1 MATKDDK
8 KGGKGEKAEKADKP
22 KAEAKPAGE
31 KKEKRQ
37 KAAVQA
43 PGQQAV
49 APEGYKPT
57 ASAPEPPRL
66 KVRYAK
72 EIAPALLKQF
82 GYKNVMQVPRLQK
95 IVLNMGLGEA
105 VQNPKVIESAVA
117 EIQMMTGQKPVV
129 TKSKKAIANF
139 KLRAGL
145 AIGAMVTLR
154 QDRMW
159 EFLDRLVY
167 LALPRV
173 RDFKGVSPR
182 AFDGR
187 GNYSLGLK
195 EQIVFP
201 EIDYDKVDKIKGMN
215 ISFVT
220 TAKTDEEGR
229 ALLAAFGMPFRA

>member
-1 MATKDDK
+1 MATKEDK
-8 KGGKGEKAEKADKP
+8 KGGEKAEKADKP
-22 KAEAKPAGE
+22 KGDKPVGGGE

-37 KAAVQA
+37 KAAA
-43 PGQQAV
+43 ASPAAGL
-49 APEGYKPT
+49 PEKPAGYKSK
-57 ASAPEPPRL
+57 ASAPQTPRL

-72 EIAPALLKQF
+72 EIAPALRKQF
-82 GYKNVMQVPRLQK
+82 NYSNVMEVPRLQK
-95 IVLNMGLGEA
+95 IVINMGLGEA
-105 VQNPKVIESAVA
+105 VQNPKIVESAVA
-117 EIQMMTGQKPVV
+117 ELLLLTGQKPII
-129 TKSKKAIANF
+129 TRSKKAIANF

-187 GNYSLGLK
+187 GNYSLGMR

-229 ALLAAFGMPFRA
+229 ALLAAFGMPFRQ

>member
-8 KGGKGEKAEKADKP
+8 KGGGDKAKADKP
-22 KAEAKPAGE
+22 KTEKTPKAEGGGGTEGKS
-31 KKEKRQ
+31 KKAR
-37 KAAVQA
+37 AIGAV
-43 PGQQAV
+43 V
-49 APEGYKPT
+49 EGTVSK
-57 ASAPEPPRL
+57 ASASEPPTL

-72 EIAPALLKQF
+72 EIAPSLRKQF
-82 GYKNVMQVPRLQK
+82 SYKNVNEVPRLKK
-95 IVLNMGLGEA
+95 IVINMGLGEA
-105 VQNPKVIESAVA
+105 VQNPKIVESAVA
-117 EIQMMTGQKPVV
+117 ELLLLTGQKPII
-129 TKSKKAIANF
+129 TRSKKAIANF

-187 GNYSLGLK
+187 GNYSLGMR

-201 EIDYDKVDKIKGMN
+201 EIDYDKVDKITGMN

-229 ALLAAFGMPFRA
+229 ALLAAFGMPFRQ